1 MKKNWIV
8 LTLSF
13 IFVVLLPLAWIAQTW
28 ISERNKPQ
36 VTDGHMDLRQWNFS
50 KQGAASLNGNW
61 DFYPNQLLGPE
72 DFEAST
78 EGDRPLPAARH
89 VHVPAKWNTA
99 MGQAQGYATY
109 HLQVRLPPHQLN
121 NRYGIRTQNIRM
133 SHRIFINGNLIGG
146 MGAPGETPSVDIQ
159 KNLPYTGFTS
169 IEGNTADI
177 IIQVSNYSYAS
188 GGIVASVLFGD
199 ERCILASQ
207 QKGWVKDML
216 TLLGFILPAMF
227 FLLLFRLRR
236 NEQELKFLGLFCLS
250 GAVYILTHGEKL
262 LAMLIPLLTHD
273 VMLRIQLLSGAFS
286 YYFLLRYLAAL
297 VPGAVHGWFVRLGM
311 FLLIAQ
317 TLVGIVLPPALF
329 STFELPMLLISFTV
343 MIYAIRTMILWA
355 RKQTNDSHYAL
366 VGMMSIIMV
375 VVLHTIGAFVSLD
388 TAFLAL
394 LELLLFVLI
403 QLVVTVIRFA
413 QSFREVEA
421 LSERLLVI
429 DSLKDEF
436 MANTSHELRT
446 PLHGIINIAESM
458 LEGSTGAVT
467 PRQARN
473 LSMITATGKRLSLLV
488 NDILDF
494 SKLKN
499 SEIELK
505 RVPVDLESVAR
516 SVVEVSGFTFGDKP
530 IVLHQH
536 WPDAL
541 PLVEADED
549 RLRQILYNLLG
560 NAYKFTEQGEIRL
573 YAAVEGDKVK
583 ISVADTG
590 VGIAPDR
597 LEDIFQS
604 YEQTN
609 GTMERTYEGTGLG
622 LSITKKLVELSEG
635 EIWVDSEPGVGS
647 TFHFTLPIVKLPLL
661 QEEKSPV
668 PARYLPARMKNE
680 ASPTSIDVM
689 DKLDANPS
697 QEQTQEGEHTILI
710 VDDDPVNRHV
720 LLSLLSTERYRVL
733 AADSGF
739 KALQLYEQHPSID
752 LVITDW
758 MMPKMSGP
766 ELCRKLREHRSLSE
780 LPILMLTARGLPE
793 DIRHGFQAGAN
804 DFLSKP
810 VDAGELRARVRT
822 LIAMRSS
829 VQDAIRTEMA
839 FLQAQIKP
847 HFLYNALNVIIAT
860 CAVNPD
866 KATDLLI
873 ELSHY
878 LRGSFDFQNREQLV
892 PLYKELELVQSYVH
906 LEQARFED
914 RLVVKY
920 DVQPD
925 IRLFL
930 PPLTIQ
936 PLVENAIRHGVM
948 ERAAGGTVRLHIF
961 QESDDVIIRVQD
973 DGVGIPPERMAQVK
987 SGRTEG
993 PGGVGLH
1000 NINRR
1005 LMSLYGTALEI
1016 QSHVGSGTQIQFR
1029 VPLKQVHHF
1038 T

>member
-1 MKKNWIV
+1 MRKHWIM

-13 IFVVLLPLAWIAQTW
+13 ICVVLLPLGWIAQTW
-28 ISERNKPQ
+28 ISERNNPQ
-36 VTDGHMDLRQWNFS
+36 VKDGRIDLRQWDFS
-50 KQGAASLNGNW
+50 QEGAAPLNGVW
-61 DFYPNQLLGPE
+61 EFYPHKLLGPG
-72 DFEAST
+72 DFTPDMS
-78 EGDRPLPAARH
+78 GRRPLSTPLNIQ
-89 VHVPAKWNTA
+89 VPSRWNTSL
-99 MGQAQGYATY
+99 GQAHGYGTY
-109 HLQVRLPPHQLN
+109 HLQVRLTPQQMK
-121 NRYGIRTQNIRM
+121 NRFGIRTQNIRM
-133 SHRIFINGNLIGG
+133 SHRIFINGTLIGG
-146 MGAPGETPSVDIQ
+146 TGVPGVSKDSDTQ
-159 KNLPYTGFTS
+159 MNLPFTGFTS
-169 IEGNTADI
+169 LEGDTADI
-177 IIQVSNYSYAS
+177 VIQVSNYSYSS
-188 GGIVASVLFGD
+188 GGIVAPVLFGD
-199 ERCILASQ
+199 ERSIFRSQ
-207 QKGWVKDML
+207 QLDWFKDLM
-216 TLLGFILPAMF
+216 TLFGFILPAIF
-227 FLLLFRLRR
+227 FLMRFRLRR
-236 NEQELKFLGLFCLS
+236 SEKELQFLGLFSLS
-250 GAVYILTHGEKL
+250 GALYAVTHGEKL
-262 LAMLIPLLTHD
+262 LATFVPLLTHNEL
-273 VMLRIQLLSGAFS
+273 LRLQLLSGAFA

-297 VPGAVHGWFVRLGM
+297 VPGAVHGWFVRLGLV
-311 FLLIAQ
+311 LLVIQ
-317 TLVGIVLPPALF
+317 TLIGVILPPALF
-329 STFELPMLLISFTV
+329 STLELPMLIISFTV
-343 MIYAIRTMILWA
+343 MIYAIRTMIHWS
-355 RKQTNDSHYAL
+355 RKRTEDSHFAL
-366 VGMMSIIMV
+366 VGLMSIMMV
-375 VVLHTIGAFVSLD
+375 VILHTIGAFVAVD

-403 QLVVTVIRFA
+403 QMVVTAIRFA
-413 QSFREVEA
+413 QSFRDVEA

-458 LEGSTGAVT
+458 LEGAAGAVN
-467 PRQARN
+467 PKQAKN
-473 LSMITATGKRLSLLV
+473 LSMITSTGKRLSLLV

-499 SEIELK
+499 REIELK

-516 SVVEVSGFTFGDKP
+516 TVVEVSGFTYEDKP
-530 IVLHQH
+530 VVLVQQ
-536 WPDAL
+536 WPDPL

-560 NAYKFTEQGEIRL
+560 NAYKYTEHGEIRL
-573 YAAVEGDKVK
+573 SASVEGDTVRV
-583 ISVADTG
+583 SVADTG
-590 VGIAPDR
+590 VGIAPER

-604 YEQTN
+604 YEQAN
-609 GTMERTYEGTGLG
+609 GTMERSYEGTGLG
-622 LSITKKLVELSEG
+622 LSITKKLVELGDG
-635 EIWVDSEPGVGS
+635 EIGVESEPGVGS
-647 TFHFTLPIVKLPLL
+647 TFYFTLPIVKLPLL
-661 QEEKSPV
+661 QEQTNPV
-668 PARYLPARMKNE
+668 SARYVTAQAKK
-680 ASPTSIDVM
+680 ASEDIAND
-689 DKLDANPS
+689 LDPLS
-697 QEQTQEGEHTILI
+697 SLQEQDENQEGEHTILI

-739 KALQLYEQHPSID
+739 KAVELYEQNPSIG

-758 MMPKMSGP
+758 MMPKMSGL

-793 DIRHGFQAGAN
+793 DIRHGFEAGAN

-822 LIAMRSS
+822 LIELRTS
-829 VQDAIRTEMA
+829 VQDTIRTEMA

-847 HFLYNALNVIIAT
+847 HFLYNALNVIIST
-860 CAVNPD
+860 CAVDPD

-878 LRGSFDFQNREQLV
+878 LRGSFDFHNRDQLV
-892 PLYKELELVQSYVH
+892 PLYKELELVESYVH

-914 RLVVKY
+914 RLVVKIE
-920 DVQPD
+920 VQPD

-948 ERAAGGTVRLHIF
+948 ERAAGGTVRLHIY
-961 QESDDVIIRVQD
+961 QEAEDVIVRVQD

-993 PGGVGLH
+993 PGGVGLQ

-1005 LMSLYGTALEI
+1005 LVSLYGQGLDI

-1029 VPLKQVHHF
+1029 IPLNQVHHF
-1038 T
+1038 A

>member
-1 MKKNWIV
+1 MRKHWIM

-13 IFVVLLPLAWIAQTW
+13 ICVVLLPLGWIAQTW
-28 ISERNKPQ
+28 ISERNNPQ
-36 VTDGHMDLRQWNFS
+36 VTKGHIDLRQWDFS
-50 KQGAASLNGNW
+50 EEGAASLNGTW
-61 DFYPNQLLGPE
+61 DFYPSELLGPE
-72 DFEAST
+72 DFKADLS
-78 EGDRPLPAARH
+78 GRRPLPNSQNIQ
-89 VHVPAKWNTA
+89 VPSKWNTSL
-99 MGQAQGYATY
+99 GQAQGYGTY
-109 HLQVRLPPHQLN
+109 HLQVKLSPRHMK
-121 NRYGIRTQNIRM
+121 NRYGIHTQNIRM

-146 MGAPGETPSVDIQ
+146 MGSPGVTEDSDRQ
-159 KNLPYTGFTS
+159 MNLPFTGFTS
-169 IEGNTADI
+169 IDGDTADI
-177 IIQVSNYSYAS
+177 IIQVTNYSYAS
-188 GGIVASVLFGD
+188 GGIVAPVLFGD
-199 ERCILASQ
+199 ESSILRSQ
-207 QKGWVKDML
+207 QLDWLKDLL
-216 TLLGFILPAMF
+216 TLIGFILPAVF
-227 FLLLFRLRR
+227 FLVLFRLRR
-236 NEQELKFLGLFCLS
+236 SEKELQFLGLFSLS
-250 GAVYILTHGEKL
+250 GALYALTHGEKL
-262 LAMLIPLLTHD
+262 LATIVPLLTHD
-273 VMLRIQLLSGAFS
+273 MMLRLQLLSGAFS
-286 YYFLLRYLAAL
+286 YYFLLRYLSVL
-297 VPGAVHGWFVRLGM
+297 VPGAVHGWFVRLGLI
-311 FLLIAQ
+311 LLIIQ
-317 TLVGIVLPPALF
+317 SLIGVTLPPELF
-329 STFELPMLLISFTV
+329 STFELPMLLISLSV
-343 MIYAIRTMILWA
+343 LLYAIRTMIHWS
-355 RKQTNDSHYAL
+355 RKQTNDSHFAL
-366 VGMMSIIMV
+366 VGLMSIIMV
-375 VVLHTIGAFVSLD
+375 VVLFTIGAFVAVD

-394 LELLLFVLI
+394 LELLLFVLL
-403 QLVVTVIRFA
+403 QMVVTAVRFA
-413 QSFREVEA
+413 QAFLEVEA

-458 LEGSTGAVT
+458 LEGAAGAVT
-467 PRQARN
+467 PKQAKN

-516 SVVEVSGFTFGDKP
+516 TVVEVSGFTFEDKP
-530 IVLHQH
+530 IVLIQQ

-560 NAYKFTEQGEIRL
+560 NAYKFTEHGEIRL
-573 YAAVEGDKVK
+573 YGSVEGEMVKV
-583 ISVADTG
+583 SVADTG
-590 VGIAPDR
+590 VGIAPER

-604 YEQTN
+604 YEQSN
-609 GTMERTYEGTGLG
+609 GTMERAYEGTGLG
-622 LSITKKLVELSEG
+622 LSITKKLVELGEG
-635 EIWVDSEPGVGS
+635 EIWVESEPGEGS

-661 QEEKSPV
+661 QEQAGPAQ
-668 PARYLPARMKNE
+668 ARYVTTQGKKTNGYVTEDLQDS
-680 ASPTSIDVM
+680 SP
-689 DKLDANPS
+689 LH
-697 QEQTQEGEHTILI
+697 EQDEKRAGEPTILI

-720 LLSLLSTERYRVL
+720 LLNLLSTERYRVL

-739 KALQLYEQHPSID
+739 KAIELYEQNPSID

-766 ELCRKLREHRSLSE
+766 ELCRKLREQRSLSE

-822 LIAMRSS
+822 LIELRTS
-829 VQDAIRTEMA
+829 VQDTIRTEMA

-892 PLYKELELVQSYVH
+892 PLYKELELVESYVH

-914 RLVVKY
+914 RLIVKY
-920 DVQPD
+920 EVQPD
-925 IRLFL
+925 IRVFL

-961 QESDDVIIRVQD
+961 QNADDVIVRVQD
-973 DGVGIPPERMAQVK
+973 DGVGIPPDRMAQVK

-993 PGGVGLH
+993 PGGVGLQ

-1005 LMSLYGTALEI
+1005 LMSLYGHGLEI
-1016 QSHVGSGTQIQFR
+1016 QSHVGSGTQIQFHI
-1029 VPLKQVHHF
+1029 PLNQVHHF

>member
-1 MKKNWIV
+1 MRKHWIM

-13 IFVVLLPLAWIAQTW
+13 ICVVLLPLGWIAQVW
-28 ISERNKPQ
+28 ISERDNPQ
-36 VTDGHMDLRQWNFS
+36 VIKGRIDLRQWDFS
-50 KQGAASLNGNW
+50 QEGAARLNGIWNY
-61 DFYPNQLLGPE
+61 YPDKLLGPE
-72 DFEAST
+72 DFEADMS
-78 EGDRPLPAARH
+78 GRRPLSAPMDVR
-89 VHVPAKWNTA
+89 VPSKWNA
-99 MGQAQGYATY
+99 ALGKGQGYGTY
-109 HLQVRLPPHQLN
+109 HLQVQLTPSHLQK
-121 NRYGIRTQNIRM
+121 RYGIHTQNIRM

-146 MGAPGETPSVDIQ
+146 MGSPGVTKDSDRQ
-159 KNLPYTGFTS
+159 KNLPFTGFTS
-169 IEGNTADI
+169 IEGDTADI

-199 ERCILASQ
+199 EASIFRSQ
-207 QKGWVKDML
+207 QLDGLKDLM
-216 TLLGFILPAMF
+216 TLFGFILPAVF
-227 FLLLFRLRR
+227 FLVLFRLRR
-236 NEQELKFLGLFCLS
+236 SEKELQFLGLFSLS
-250 GAVYILTHGEKL
+250 GALYALTHGEKL
-262 LAMLIPLLTHD
+262 LATFIPLLTHD
-273 VMLRIQLLSGAFS
+273 VMLRLQLLSGAFS

-297 VPGAVHGWFVRLGM
+297 VPGAVHGWFVRLGWI
-311 FLLIAQ
+311 LLVAQ
-317 TLVGIVLPPALF
+317 SLIGLTFPTTLF
-329 STFELPMLLISFTV
+329 SAFEAPMLLISFSV
-343 MIYAIRTMILWA
+343 LFYAIRTMIFWS
-355 RKQTNDSHYAL
+355 RKRTNDSHFAL
-366 VGMMSIIMV
+366 VGLMSIIMV
-375 VVLHTIGAFVSLD
+375 VVLFTIGAFVAID

-403 QLVVTVIRFA
+403 QMFVTAIRFA
-413 QSFREVEA
+413 QSFLEVEA

-458 LEGSTGAVT
+458 LEGAAGAVT
-467 PRQARN
+467 PKQAKN

-499 SEIELK
+499 SEIELN

-516 SVVEVSGFTFGDKP
+516 TVVEVSGFTFDDKP
-530 IVLHQH
+530 IVLIQQ

-541 PLVEADED
+541 PLVEADEH

-560 NAYKFTEQGEIRL
+560 NAYKFTEHGVIRL
-573 YAAVEGDKVK
+573 YASVEGDKVRV
-583 ISVADTG
+583 SVADTG
-590 VGIAPDR
+590 VGIASER
-597 LEDIFQS
+597 LHDIFQS
-604 YEQTN
+604 YEQSN
-609 GTMERTYEGTGLG
+609 GTMERAYEGTGLG
-622 LSITKKLVELSEG
+622 LSITKKLVELGEG
-635 EIWVDSEPGVGS
+635 EIWVESEPGVGS
-647 TFHFTLPIVKLPLL
+647 TFHFTLPIVQLPLL
-661 QEEKSPV
+661 QEQINPV
-668 PARYLPARMKNE
+668 PARYVTTQGKKAKDYVAGDLNDS
-680 ASPTSIDVM
+680 SPM
-689 DKLDANPS
+689 
-697 QEQTQEGEHTILI
+697 QEQDGNHVGEPTILI

-720 LLSLLSTERYRVL
+720 LLNLLSTEHYRVI

-739 KALQLYEQHPSID
+739 KAIELYEQHPSID

-822 LIAMRSS
+822 LIDLRTS
-829 VQDAIRTEMA
+829 VQDTIRAEMA

-860 CAVNPD
+860 CAVDPD

-878 LRGSFDFQNREQLV
+878 LRGSFDFQNRDQLV
-892 PLYKELELVQSYVH
+892 PLYKELELVESYVH

-920 DVQPD
+920 EVQPD
-925 IRLFL
+925 LRLFL

-961 QESDDVIIRVQD
+961 QEGDDVIVRVQD

-993 PGGVGLH
+993 PGGVGLQ

-1005 LMSLYGTALEI
+1005 LMSLYGQGLNI
-1016 QSHVGSGTQIQFR
+1016 QSHVGSGTQIQFHI
-1029 VPLKQVHHF
+1029 PLNQVNHF

>member
-1 MKKNWIV
+1 MRKHWV
-8 LTLSF
+8 MLTLSF
-13 IFVVLLPLAWIAQTW
+13 ICVVLLPLGWIAQTW
-28 ISERNKPQ
+28 ISERNNPQ
-36 VTDGHMDLRQWNFS
+36 VTDGHIDLRQWDFS
-50 KQGAASLNGNW
+50 EEGVASLNGIW
-61 DFYPNQLLGPE
+61 EFYPNKLLGPE
-72 DFEAST
+72 DFVTDLS
-78 EGDRPLPAARH
+78 GRRPLPAAQKIQ
-89 VHVPAKWNTA
+89 VPSKWNTSL
-99 MGQAQGYATY
+99 GQAQGYGTY
-109 HLQVRLPPHQLN
+109 HLRMKLTPRQMK
-121 NRYGIRTQNIRM
+121 NRYGIHTQNIRM
-133 SHRIFINGNLIGG
+133 SHRIFVNGNLIGG
-146 MGAPGETPSVDIQ
+146 MGSPGVTKNSDRQ
-159 KNLPYTGFTS
+159 MNLPFTGFTS
-169 IEGNTADI
+169 IDSDTVDV

-188 GGIVASVLFGD
+188 GGIVAPVLFGD
-199 ERCILASQ
+199 ERSIFRSQ
-207 QKGWVKDML
+207 QLDWLKDLL
-216 TLLGFILPAMF
+216 TLIGFILPAVF
-227 FLLLFRLRR
+227 FLVLFRLRR
-236 NEQELKFLGLFCLS
+236 SEKELQFLGLFSLS
-250 GAVYILTHGEKL
+250 GALYALTHGEKL
-262 LAMLIPLLTHD
+262 LATFIPLLTHD
-273 VMLRIQLLSGAFS
+273 TLLRLQLLSGAFS
-286 YYFLLRYLAAL
+286 YYFLLRYLAVLA
-297 VPGAVHGWFVRLGM
+297 PGAVHGWFVRLGM
-311 FLLIAQ
+311 ILLIAQ
-317 TLVGIVLPPALF
+317 SLIGITLPPALF
-329 STFELPMLLISFTV
+329 STFELPMLLISFSV
-343 MIYAIRTMILWA
+343 LIYAIRTMIYWS
-355 RKQTNDSHYAL
+355 RKQTNDSHYAM
-366 VGMMSIIMV
+366 VGLMSIFMV
-375 VVLHTIGAFVSLD
+375 VVLFTIGAFVAVD

-403 QLVVTVIRFA
+403 QMFVTAIRFA
-413 QSFREVEA
+413 QSFLEVEA

-458 LEGSTGAVT
+458 LEGAAGAVT
-467 PRQARN
+467 PKQAKN

-499 SEIELK
+499 REIELK

-516 SVVEVSGFTFGDKP
+516 TVVEVSGFTFEDKP
-530 IVLHQH
+530 ILLIQQ

-573 YAAVEGDKVK
+573 YASVEGDKVK
-583 ISVADTG
+583 VSVADTG
-590 VGIAPDR
+590 VGIAPER
-597 LEDIFQS
+597 LDDIFQS
-604 YEQTN
+604 YEQIN
-609 GTMERTYEGTGLG
+609 GTTERAYEGTGLG
-622 LSITKKLVELSEG
+622 LSITKKLVELGDG
-635 EIWVDSEPGVGS
+635 EIWVESEPGVGS
-647 TFHFTLPIVKLPLL
+647 TFHFTLPIVQLPLL
-661 QEEKSPV
+661 QAQTSPV
-668 PARYLPARMKNE
+668 PARYVTAQGKKE
-680 ASPTSIDVM
+680 KDYVTKD
-689 DKLDANPS
+689 LDELNPLYE
-697 QEQTQEGEHTILI
+697 QEKHVGEPTILI

-720 LLSLLSTERYRVL
+720 LLNLLSTERYRVI

-739 KALQLYEQHPSID
+739 KAMELYEQNPYID

-822 LIAMRSS
+822 LIELRTS
-829 VQDAIRTEMA
+829 VQDMIRAEMA

-860 CAVNPD
+860 CAVDPD

-878 LRGSFDFQNREQLV
+878 LRGSFDFQNRDRLV
-892 PLYKELELVQSYVH
+892 PLYKELELVESYVH

-920 DVQPD
+920 EVQPD

-961 QESDDVIIRVQD
+961 QEGDDVIVRVQD
-973 DGVGIPPERMAQVK
+973 DGVGIPPDRMAQVK

-993 PGGVGLH
+993 PGGVGLQ

-1005 LMSLYGTALEI
+1005 LMSLYGQGLNI
-1016 QSHVGSGTQIQFR
+1016 QSHVGSGTQIQFHI
-1029 VPLKQVHHF
+1029 PLNQVHHF
-1038 T
+1038 S